1 MGGNRIVAKKI
12 WFAIAFFVAL
22 VCGRMANKK
31 KQLATK
37 IQLFQVGLKR
47 WRLTQT
53 PMKHLTSSGRAVA
66 VASQQ
71 MLELLLLLLF
81 AFNFY

>member
-1 MGGNRIVAKKI
+1 MVIALWPKKYGLQLHFLLL
-12 WFAIAFFVAL
+12 WFVAEWPT
-22 VCGRMANKK
+22 K

-71 MLELLLLLLF
+71 MLELLLLSLLF